1 MSLRSLA
8 IAWFRKE
15 DWQRWLAIDPDF
27 EPDYDLWLK
36 RSEQAM
42 ADYSNPV
49 YVLEKVVIDPDEFLD
64 WGRVSAGGKVGNEAR
79 STYAASVLMRK
90 YGTTH

>member
-1 MSLRSLA
+1 
-8 IAWFRKE
+8 
-15 DWQRWLAIDPDF
+15 
-27 EPDYDLWLK
+27 
-36 RSEQAM
+36 M

-64 WGRVSAGGKVGNEAR
+64 WSRVSAGGKVGNEAR